1 MARNGLKLRQN
12 DEAREGGTAMRIGL
26 LGAGRIGRIH
36 GANVAARADAEL
48 VAVADALPQA
58 AEALAAETGARA
70 ASAEAILSDASIDAV
85 LVCTPTDTHAD
96 LIEQAVQAGKAVF
109 CEKPV
114 DLDSA
119 RIRRCLATVERSGR
133 PLMIGFNRRFDP
145 NFAAL
150 EKRLRAG
157 EAGEIEIVTVISR
170 DPSPPPVDYVKR
182 SGGLFR
188 DMMIHDFDMARFL
201 LGEEPVEVFALGSA
215 LVDKAI
221 GEAGDVDTGAVVMKT
236 ASGRIAQISNSRR
249 ATYGYDQRIEV
260 HGSKGMLRAGNIHE
274 TTVESATAAGFRADP
289 VQNFFLERYAAA
301 YRAELDAFLAA
312 CRGLAAPSPTGL
324 DGLKA
329 QLLADAAT
337 RSAQTG
343 LPVRI
348 ETETAP

>member
-1 MARNGLKLRQN
+1 
-12 DEAREGGTAMRIGL
+12 MRIGL

-36 GANVAARADAEL
+36 GMNIAARADAEL
-48 VAVADALPQA
+48 VAVADP
-58 AEALAAETGARA
+58 
-70 ASAEAILSDASIDAV
+70 SAEAASGLARASGARVVEAQALVAQGDIDAV
-85 LVCTPTDTHAD
+85 LICTPTDTHAD
-96 LIEQAVQAGKAVF
+96 WIEAAVKAGKAVF

-114 DLDSA
+114 DLDA
-119 RIRRCLATVERSGR
+119 ERIRRCLDTVATSGK

-157 EAGEIEIVTVISR
+157 EIGAVELVTVISR
-170 DPSPPPVDYVKR
+170 DPAPPPVDYVRR

-201 LGEEPVEVFALGSA
+201 LAEEPVEVFALGSA
-215 LVDKAI
+215 LVDPAI
-221 GEAGDVDTGAVVMKT
+221 GEAGDVDTAAVVMKT

-260 HGSKGMLRAGNIHE
+260 HGAGGMLRAGNIHE
-274 TTVESATAAGFRADP
+274 TTVESATASGFRADP
-289 VQNFFLERYAAA
+289 VQNFFLERYEAA

-312 CRGLAAPSPTGL
+312 CREGVAPTPSGE

-329 QLLADAAT
+329 QILADAAT
-337 RSAQTG
+337 QSWRTG
-343 LPVRI
+343 KPV
-348 ETETAP
+348 AVDL